1 MKYRNIKIG
10 LVLFTLVLGG
20 QSSGVCQSDDDAPPG
35 ITTEKLTL
43 MQHVMCEAI
52 KELEPIN
59 TAIVFSINV
68 EKVICYTTFDPVPEN
83 TVIFHNWY
91 RRNVLNTKIK
101 LSLRQPRWRTYS
113 SIQLRE
119 TDKGPW
125 RVEITDEKGRLLG
138 LLRFSITD

>member
-1 MKYRNIKIG
+1 MKCKHAKII
-10 LVLFTLVLGG
+10 VALFALLWGG
-20 QSSGVCQSDDDAPPG
+20 YAVGFGQTDGSESPEEPVKQ
-35 ITTEKLTL
+35 LTL
-43 MQHVMCEAI
+43 TQHMMCEAI

-59 TAIVFSINV
+59 TAIVFSIDV
-68 EKVICYTTFDPVPEN
+68 EKVICYTTFDPVPEK
-83 TVIFHNWY
+83 TVIYHNWY

-125 RVEITDEKGRLLG
+125 RVEITDAKGRILG

>member
-1 MKYRNIKIG
+1 MNYQRIKTGI
-10 LVLFTLVLGG
+10 VLIALMFGG
-20 QSSGVCQSDDDAPPG
+20 HSTGVCQSDDATPPNVAE
-35 ITTEKLTL
+35 EKLTL
-43 MQHVMCEAI
+43 MQHIMCEAI

-59 TAIVFSINV
+59 TAIVFSIDV
-68 EKVICYTTFDPVPEN
+68 EKVICYTTFDPVPEK
-83 TVIFHNWY
+83 TVIYHNWY

-125 RVEITDEKGRLLG
+125 RVEITDADGRILG